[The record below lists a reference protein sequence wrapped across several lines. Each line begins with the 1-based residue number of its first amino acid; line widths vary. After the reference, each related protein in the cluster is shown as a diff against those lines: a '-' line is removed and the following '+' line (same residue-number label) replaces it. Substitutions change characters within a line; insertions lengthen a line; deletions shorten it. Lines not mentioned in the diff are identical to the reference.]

1 MLLSRVESS
10 RVTGPVVCISF
21 IPFHSSVWPV
31 ERPVIFSLFYVCV
44 CVCVRATIATTGYLW
59 DVI

>member
-10 RVTGPVVCISF
+10 HRAGRVHIIHSLPF
-21 IPFHSSVWPV
+21 IRMACGVSSH
-31 ERPVIFSLFYVCV
+31 LFFAL

>member
-10 RVTGPVVCISF
+10 HRAGRVHIIHSPPF
-21 IPFHSSVWPV
+21 IRMARGASSH
-31 ERPVIFSLFYVCV
+31 LFFLLCV
-44 CVCVRATIATTGYLW
+44 CVPGTIATTGYLW